1 MSYNTFD
8 YVCDTCN
15 KPFLNSTIDFS
26 SDCGECLMKRR
37 MSFVQF
43 LHWRISGGEWLYRL
57 SMSVT
62 DGELAAYAAM
72 PPGTDQKD
80 LRLEELADRV
90 MDDTLSRQVDA
101 KRVADVKYLE
111 DVSDI

>member
-1 MSYNTFD
+1 MSTFD
-8 YVCDTCN
+8 DVCDTC
-15 KPFLNSTIDFS
+15 KKTFLNSTIDTS

-57 SMSVT
+57 SMIVT

-72 PPGTDQKD
+72 PPGTDRKD
-80 LRLEELADRV
+80 LRLEELADRI
-90 MDDTLSRQVDA
+90 MNDTLSRQEDA
-101 KRVADVKYLE
+101 KRVADDEALKNI
-111 DVSDI
+111 SDI